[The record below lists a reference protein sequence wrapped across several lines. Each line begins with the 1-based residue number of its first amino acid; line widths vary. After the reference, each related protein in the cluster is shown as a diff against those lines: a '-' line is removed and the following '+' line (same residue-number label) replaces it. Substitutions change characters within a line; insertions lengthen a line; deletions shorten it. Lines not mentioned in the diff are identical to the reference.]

1 MTDIS
6 SISFLQSKFAP
17 FSRVTRLSYVNFFQV
32 LEAEPLEPDNFVN
45 IDWNALPQLVHPV
58 GGELPIKRLEKK
70 CQQLEN
76 LAAAVMSI
84 YQKGDVIGKIV
95 FQH

>member
-1 MTDIS
+1 M
-6 SISFLQSKFAP
+6 
-17 FSRVTRLSYVNFFQV
+17 
-32 LEAEPLEPDNFVN
+32 EAESLEPDNLVI
-45 IDWNALPQLVHPV
+45 IDWNALPQLVHPL

-84 YQKGDVIGKIV
+84 YQKGDVIGKISTLA
-95 FQH
+95 